1 MTFADLPAVNAC
13 LNGLSAVF
21 LLAGYR
27 YIRQK
32 NQPAHERYMT
42 AAVVTSTLFLICY
55 ITYHAK
61 AGRTIFRDPAWFRPI
76 YLTLLL
82 SHTVLAVAIVPMVII
97 TLVRALRLRFDS
109 HRKIARWT
117 WPLWMYVSVTGVVI
131 YLLLYK
137 IFRQPR

>member
-76 YLTLLL
+76 YLALLT
-82 SHTVLAVAIVPMVII
+82 SHTVLAVAIVPMVIAVGVGVWLLAALARGQTPGRLARRTRGRLLT
-97 TLVRALRLRFDS
+97 TLR
-109 HRKIARWT
+109 
-117 WPLWMYVSVTGVVI
+117 
-131 YLLLYK
+131 
-137 IFRQPR
+137 